1 MCHAGFQDFSGRIRK
16 SKWWSWRELN
26 PRPKFLHTIYIIMK
40 TIICFQKQLVGIVLC
55 LSVLYVFKAL
65 PPSCRHFL
73 GVCIVAAMLQFLV
86 F

>member
-1 MCHAGFQDFSGRIRK
+1 
-16 SKWWSWRELN
+16 
-26 PRPKFLHTIYIIMK
+26 MK

>member
-1 MCHAGFQDFSGRIRK
+1 MIGG
-16 SKWWSWRELN
+16 WRELN